1 MRNNP
6 ISVRTNLN
14 QHNICLHPEGEN
26 NAYNI
31 RLLISSIRIPSKNT
45 HSVPTYSVLIHIS
58 TYTIEA
64 FFQQTLPTYIFFTKK
79 IC

>member
-14 QHNICLHPEGEN
+14 QHNICVHPEGEN

-31 RLLISSIRIPSKNT
+31 RLLISSIRKSYSIKKYPLS
-45 HSVPTYSVLIHIS
+45 TYSLSIDS
-58 TYTIEA
+58 N
-64 FFQQTLPTYIFFTKK
+64 
-79 IC
+79 